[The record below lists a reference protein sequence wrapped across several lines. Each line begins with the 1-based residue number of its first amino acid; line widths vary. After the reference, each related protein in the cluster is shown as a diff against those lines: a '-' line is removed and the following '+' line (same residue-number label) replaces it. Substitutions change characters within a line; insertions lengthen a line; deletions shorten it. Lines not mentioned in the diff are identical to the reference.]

1 MKSSQALVTFYSFVT
16 LITFCWTISF
26 YPEMVHYL
34 QKKSVDIHRVTKL
47 TGTWQSLCYPELT
60 SVFFLDFTYVLM
72 QDAGALETQRS
83 WTVYLQ
89 TEKRNTLIDVEAM
102 VFLTTF
108 L

>member
-1 MKSSQALVTFYSFVT
+1 
-16 LITFCWTISF
+16 
-26 YPEMVHYL
+26 
-34 QKKSVDIHRVTKL
+34 
-47 TGTWQSLCYPELT
+47 
-60 SVFFLDFTYVLM
+60 M

-89 TEKRNTLIDVEAM
+89 TEKRNTLIEVEAM